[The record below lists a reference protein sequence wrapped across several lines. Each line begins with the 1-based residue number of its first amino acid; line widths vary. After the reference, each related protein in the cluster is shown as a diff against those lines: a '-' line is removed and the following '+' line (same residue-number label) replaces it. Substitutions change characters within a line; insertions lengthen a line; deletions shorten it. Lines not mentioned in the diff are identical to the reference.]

1 MTDFKKDTRTAEEQ
15 AEARYPDD
23 CENLQG
29 HTHRTE
35 FQRGRMHGCLDCITE
50 QVTPRDEFIEELVEA
65 LKRSQDTIFRLADG
79 PDRVPWGEQ
88 LDAND
93 IILTKARERGYTL

>member
-1 MTDFKKDTRTAEEQ
+1 MTDFKKDTRTPQEQ

-50 QVTPRDEFIEELVEA
+50 QVTPRDEFIAELVGHMEVMRKSLA
-65 LKRSQDTIFRLADG
+65 TYGPHPIIDSYTDRL
-79 PDRVPWGEQ
+79 Q
-88 LDAND
+88 
-93 IILTKARERGYTL
+93 TKARERGYTL